1 MKNKSS
7 IKIYNVIFP
16 IWLLW
21 LFPLTWIIILPG
33 NFIIDSLILL
43 LTLKVLKINDKKN
56 IYKKTI
62 LKVWLFGFLSDFIG
76 TLIMLIPVIV
86 ENSLPVNFRDWWYS
100 NLTAPVSYNPFDSIY
115 SVIWVIVCIIITSC
129 FIYWF
134 NNKVSFKKLDIDEN
148 SKKKLALSLAIFTAP
163 YLFLL
168 PTMWFVQ

>member
-7 IKIYNVIFP
+7 IKIYNLIFP

-21 LFPLTWIIILPG
+21 LFPLTWIVVLPG
-33 NFIIDSLILL
+33 NFIIDSLVLL

-62 LKVWLFGFLSDFIG
+62 LKVWGFGFLSDFIG
-76 TLIMLIPVIV
+76 TVIMLVPELISSNIPA
-86 ENSLPVNFRDWWYS
+86 SFRDWWYK
-100 NLTAPVSYNPFDSIY
+100 NLSSPVSYSPFDSIY
-115 SVIWVIVCIIITSC
+115 SIIWVVVSIIITSF
-129 FIYWF
+129 FIYLF
-134 NNKVSFKKLDIDEN
+134 NYKISFKKLDIEEI

-168 PTMWFVQ
+168 PTMWFV